1 MKAIVLIGRIL
12 FSFIFILTITS
23 HFSSKTIDY
32 AASAGVPMP
41 SILVPLAGIIATL
54 GGLSIFLGFKAKAGA
69 WLIVLFLVPVTLYMH
84 RFWSVTD
91 PGMQAM
97 QKINFM
103 KNLSLIGAALIISQ
117 FGSGP
122 LSVDNKPVIHNQNKM
137 L

>member
-1 MKAIVLIGRIL
+1 MKAIVLLGRIL

-23 HFSSKTIDY
+23 HFSSKTIEY
-32 AASAGVPMP
+32 ASSAGVPMP

-54 GGLSIFLGFKAKAGA
+54 GGLSILLGFKARAGA
-69 WLIVLFLVPVTLYMH
+69 WLIVIFLIPVTLYMH
-84 RFWSVTD
+84 RFWSVPD

-103 KNLSLIGAALIISQ
+103 KNLSLLGAAFIISQ

-122 LSVDNKPVIHNQNKM
+122 LSVDNKPVIPNK
-137 L
+137 

>member
-23 HFSSKTIDY
+23 HFSSKTVDY

-41 SILVPLAGIIATL
+41 SILVPLAAIIATL
-54 GGLSIFLGFKAKAGA
+54 GGLSILLGFKAKAGA
-69 WLIVLFLVPVTLYMH
+69 WLIVLFLVPITHYMH
-84 RFWSVTD
+84 RFWSVND

-103 KNLSLIGAALIISQ
+103 K
-117 FGSGP
+117 
-122 LSVDNKPVIHNQNKM
+122 K
-137 L
+137 